1 MKASKSMIFPIHLL
15 RDLFTNPKETILNI
29 IHYAIVRKM
38 QSYCSEAK
46 DFRKVSES
54 EKFKSAC
61 KYFQLDIS
69 SMDGCIKNE
78 KKLLN
83 HDEGVPF
90 TSVETNMLI
99 DFYNKETYTNF
110 ELLQL
115 AAYLGIKSLL
125 GKKSWYKTN
134 KKTVLARAL
143 GYSKPCPDLEGNPI
157 YEHYQVRYHWEKLRD
172 ELKLNWCVVFSSIH
186 ARGFYVSTRLTY
198 EQLAKINY
206 ERKTSTRLQKMKEY
220 EKSINE
226 KLKRGVL

>member
-1 MKASKSMIFPIHLL
+1 MNTSEYMRFPIVLL
-15 RDLFTNPKETILNI
+15 RNLFESPQDVFENI
-29 IHYAIVRKM
+29 ADYAIVNKM
-38 QSYCSEAK
+38 QSYCSESE
-46 DFRKVSES
+46 DFREVSEI
-54 EKFKSAC
+54 EKFKAAC
-61 KYFQLDIS
+61 KYFQIDIS
-69 SMDGCIKNE
+69 DMQSCIKNG

-83 HDEGVPF
+83 HDEGTPF
-90 TSVETNMLI
+90 TSITKTMLM
-99 DFYNKETYTNF
+99 DFYNKESYTNF

-143 GYSKPCPDLEGNPI
+143 GYSKPSFELIDNPI
-157 YEHYQVRYHWEKLRD
+157 YEHYQIRYHWEKLRD

>member
-1 MKASKSMIFPIHLL
+1 
-15 RDLFTNPKETILNI
+15 
-29 IHYAIVRKM
+29 M

-61 KYFQLDIS
+61 KYFQIDITD
-69 SMDGCIKNE
+69 MNNCIKNG

-83 HDEGVPF
+83 YDEGIPF
-90 TSVETNMLI
+90 TSVVTNILI
-99 DFYNKETYTNF
+99 NFYDKETYTNF

-134 KKTVLARAL
+134 KKLVLARAF

-157 YEHYQVRYHWEKLRD
+157 YEHYQIRYHWEKLRD
-172 ELKLNWCVVFSSIH
+172 ALELEWNIIFCSIH
-186 ARGFYVSTRLTY
+186 ARGFYVSSKLTY
-198 EQLAKINY
+198 EQLAKLSH
-206 ERKTSTRLQKMKEY
+206 ERKISTRVKKLKEY
-220 EKSINE
+220 KKSINE